1 MKWDLI
7 VKAVDDKLKNK
18 GMIAVICAILVLGI
32 MTTAVTC
39 HIIGW
44 QTENDIVGLADTE
57 DLAAGSDKIQEDKQ
71 ILQEQVSNGSTQE
84 EGTLKEEL
92 LSPLGS
98 ENGISPEEYKA
109 SDNDLGY
116 TAKYFKERLDDID
129 DIIKRMEDSAS
140 VNTTEGL
147 LEAASYEYRLWD
159 AELNQI
165 YQSIMEVISDK
176 ESDGLRVRERRWIRK
191 RDEAAKNASKKYKG
205 GAMENVE
212 YTSSLAESTR
222 ERAYELLELYGSYL
236 PDH

>member
-1 MKWDLI
+1 M
-7 VKAVDDKLKNK
+7 KNK

-44 QTENDIVGLADTE
+44 QTENDMIGMADIE
-57 DLAAGSDKIQEDKQ
+57 NMAEGSDKTQEDKQ
-71 ILQEQVSNGSTQE
+71 ALQEQVSNIRTQE
-84 EGTLKEEL
+84 EETLREEIV
-92 LSPLGS
+92 SPLGN
-98 ENGISPEEYKA
+98 ENSTSSEEYEA
-109 SDNDLGY
+109 SDNNISRS
-116 TAKYFKERLDDID
+116 ARYFKERLDDID
-129 DIIKRMEDSAS
+129 DTIKKMEDSAS
-140 VNTTEGL
+140 VNTTEGMQ
-147 LEAASYEYRLWD
+147 EAASYEYRLWD

-236 PDH
+236 PVH